1 MTTAMTILALLP
13 VLTSTGRGSDI
24 TVPVA
29 IPSFWGMAMVLVT
42 VFLAPVLYGA
52 LAGRRLRKGM
62 E

>member
-29 IPSFWGMAMVLVT
+29 IPLFWGIAMVLVT